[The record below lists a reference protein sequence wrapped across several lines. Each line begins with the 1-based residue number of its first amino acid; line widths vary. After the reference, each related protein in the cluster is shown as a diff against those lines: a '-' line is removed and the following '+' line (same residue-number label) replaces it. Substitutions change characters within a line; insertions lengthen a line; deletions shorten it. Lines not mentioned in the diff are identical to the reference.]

1 MKNAASTIYFSSGSN
16 TATARRSRTFDRPQA
31 APYVLGAVTGPN
43 NKTVA
48 SDGLSSDLHEESD
61 GDIPALRLRRKKSPR
76 WGRSYTL
83 VSSGHPAHGVT
94 GVSLAVNVGC

>member
-61 GDIPALRLRRKKSPR
+61 GDIPALRLRRKKTLGGDGRILWSHQGTLHMVSPAYPR
-76 WGRSYTL
+76 R
-83 VSSGHPAHGVT
+83 
-94 GVSLAVNVGC
+94 